1 MGKIFQGSFSQVK
14 DAISESFATN
24 AYKDM
29 QKLNFGRVLISGGFF
44 IVCTYALFVFG
55 WFMSGDFEVPTVP
68 IDINNE
74 FRNIASSIW
83 YVHAFALFQIIGYT
97 TALAYSRKDNVKSF
111 LVMNIALTA
120 FTVFIV
126 LYFFKI
132 GQLIVYNFSI
142 RIIYD
147 VILLATLLFVGN
159 KIYRNAMEMV
169 YGTKKKRS
177 AIAEW
182 VSANQKLVIGSLFG
196 IWGLS
201 KIIEAVFGLDE
212 IDFETR
218 MIGAII
224 EFFPLI
230 ACGVSFVFIYMF
242 GNLIRSFYLNKYSEE
257 FRVMFDVKKDDWYG
271 IKLKS
276 K

>member
-1 MGKIFQGSFSQVK
+1 MGRIFKGSFPQVK
-14 DAISESFATN
+14 DAISEKFATN
-24 AYKDM
+24 AYKVM
-29 QKLNFGRVLISGGFF
+29 QKLDFGRVLTSGGFF
-44 IVCTYALFVFG
+44 IVCTYVLFIFG
-55 WFMSGDFEVPTVP
+55 WYMSGDFEEPTVP

-83 YVHAFALFQIIGYT
+83 YIHAAALFQISGYFI
-97 TALAYSRKDNVKSF
+97 ALAYSRKNNIKGF
-111 LVMNIALTA
+111 LVMNITLTI

-132 GQLIVYNFSI
+132 GQLIVYSFSI

-147 VILLATLLFVGN
+147 GILLATLLFVGN

-177 AIAEW
+177 AIVEW
-182 VSANQKLVIGSLFG
+182 ASANQKLVIGSLFG

-201 KIIEAVFGLDE
+201 KIIEAIFGLGE

-218 MIGAII
+218 VIGAII